1 MHTPGFIGVHAQE
14 LGARVVAARSHD
26 PLGRLTCG
34 LKRCTCPEVV
44 RAVHRPDAAPTARS
58 VAESCKT
65 RVTEHGRPLGGTT
78 DSQTPPH
85 PPHAA
90 HARAPRREGDKLAPL
105 WYEQLGLA
113 QASA

>member
-1 MHTPGFIGVHAQE
+1 MNLIKQLTGDGERDALRAEDYCFSTSSRTTYAAADIGLSMAM
-14 LGARVVAARSHD
+14 ADAYMVALLVEHD
-26 PLGRLTCG
+26 
-34 LKRCTCPEVV
+34 V
-44 RAVHRPDAAPTARS
+44 
-58 VAESCKT
+58 
-65 RVTEHGRPLGGTT
+65 HGRPLGGTT